1 MGDLT
6 TMTQEVA
13 TRWRVAFVQHDRLLR
28 LITPLGADVLLAE
41 RMRTSE
47 QLDEGGF
54 HIELT
59 ALSQDAALEAGALL
73 GQAVRI
79 DLLTQRSRTELR
91 PFHGHVTVF
100 ERVGANGGLV
110 RYRLV
115 VEPWLAFLRYRRDSY
130 LFQDLSVIEVVESV
144 FGDYRG
150 QGKLVPEWRWSLAD
164 PSQYSRRSVATQY
177 DETDF
182 DFVARLL
189 AQEGLFYYFEH
200 EAGEGEALGLHRM
213 VIADRNAA
221 FADNPQPV
229 IRCGR
234 TDATASEDAIT
245 IWQAQRQWQTSAI
258 EVASWDYRSV
268 SLRKATLATHH
279 DNGENATALV
289 DADYAGQYAFADA
302 AQAQRLAAVAM
313 ESLEVRNKIFHGE
326 GTVRTLA
333 PGTVFEL
340 QGHFDHDAGEQAQRR
355 FAVLS
360 VTHEARNNF
369 DERFAQTVG
378 SLLPSPLGA
387 AANNPSPLVTAA
399 NTGTEPLYRNRFDAV
414 RASVPYRPALR
425 GDDGRLLHPRPTVRG
440 SQTAL
445 VVGDGA
451 PLHTDRD
458 HRIKVQFHWQ
468 RGARSASRQA
478 HPAGDDNAPARGGL
492 GAWLRVAAPV
502 AGDNWGGI
510 ALPRVGQEVI
520 VEFVNGDIDRPV
532 VVGAAYNGRG
542 EVDGQLN
549 RQQAGAPNAT
559 GNAPAWFAGDGA
571 QDPGHAH
578 GAVMSGI
585 KTQALSASQTGD
597 GGYNQLV
604 FDDTPDQSR
613 TQLSTTQAGAALAL
627 GHHLHQR
634 DNARVAP
641 LGHGAALT
649 TDGSASV
656 RAGAGLLIAA
666 EPGTV
671 EQPVLHAPQA
681 VAQLEDSLT
690 LARGLATQAAG
701 QQAGPPGAGEAAQVP
716 ALAALQN
723 NLEVLRNEAAGVNGA
738 RALAFSEPHL
748 VVSGAKGVILST
760 PADAVLVAGT
770 GMTLVAGEDL
780 DVAAGGNLAIAVA
793 RGLSLYTDG
802 TGNGIGM
809 HAAAGAVE
817 VASLSGASRYAAQ
830 GKVTV
835 ASTQCS
841 VTVHGKEHVL
851 LQAAGA
857 QIRLLNGKIEL
868 HAPGKVEFKGAGHRF
883 VGPAGTGRQADP
895 Y

>member
-1 MGDLT
+1 MDALM
-6 TMTQEVA
+6 TMAKQVA
-13 TRWRVAFVQHDRLLR
+13 TQWRAAFVQHDRLLR
-28 LITPLGADVLLAE
+28 LSTPLGADVLLAE
-41 RMRTSE
+41 RMRASE
-47 QLDEGGF
+47 RLDEGGF
-54 HIELT
+54 RIELT
-59 ALSQDAALEAGALL
+59 ALSHDAALDAGALL

-100 ERVGANGGLV
+100 ERVGANGGLA

-130 LFQDLSVIEVVESV
+130 LFQDLSVVEIVESV

-150 QGKLVPEWRWSLAD
+150 QGRLVPEWRWSLAD
-164 PSQYSRRSVATQY
+164 PSQYPRPSVTTQY

-200 EAGEGEALGLHRM
+200 EAGEGEALGVHRM

-229 IRCGR
+229 IRFGR
-234 TDATASEDAIT
+234 ADATASEDAIT
-245 IWQAQRQWQTSAI
+245 VWQAQRQWQTNAI
-258 EVASWDYRSV
+258 EVASWDYRSA
-268 SLRKATLATHH
+268 SLRCATVATHH

-289 DADYAGQYAFADA
+289 DADYVGQYAFADA

-313 ESLEVRNKIFHGE
+313 ESLEVRNKTFHGE

-333 PGTVFEL
+333 PATVFEL
-340 QGHFDHDAGEQAQRR
+340 LGHFDHDGGEKSQRR
-355 FAVLS
+355 FSVLS

-378 SLLPSPLGA
+378 SLLPSPRGA
-387 AANNPSPLVTAA
+387 APNSDA
-399 NTGTEPLYRNRFDAV
+399 EPLYRNRFDSV
-414 RASVPYRPALR
+414 RVSVPYRPALR

-445 VVGDGA
+445 MVGDGA
-451 PLHTDRD
+451 PVHTDRD

-468 RGARSASRQA
+468 RGSRSASHLA
-478 HPAGDDNAPARGGL
+478 HPAGGDNAPALAGL

-502 AGDNWGGI
+502 TGDNWGGI

-542 EVDGQLN
+542 EVDTQLN
-549 RQQAGAPNAT
+549 RQQRGAANAT

-571 QDPGHAH
+571 RDPGHAH

-604 FDDTPDQSR
+604 FDDTPSQSR
-613 TQLSTTQAGAALAL
+613 TLLSTTQADAALAL

-656 RAGAGLLIAA
+656 RAGAGMLIAA

-681 VAQLEDSLT
+681 VAQFEDSLT
-690 LARGLATQAAG
+690 VARGLAAQAAG
-701 QQAGPPGAGEAAQVP
+701 QQAGLPGEGDAAQLP
-716 ALAALQN
+716 ALAALRN
-723 NLEVLRNEAAGVNGA
+723 GLEVLRNEAGDANGA
-738 RALAFSEPHL
+738 RTLAFSEPHL
-748 VVSGAKGVILST
+748 VVSGAKGVILTT

-770 GMTLVAGEDL
+770 GMTLVTGDDL
-780 DVAAGGNLAIAVA
+780 DVAAGGNLALAVGQ
-793 RGLSLYTDG
+793 GLSLYTDG
-802 TGNGIGM
+802 QGDGISM

-830 GKVTV
+830 GMVTL
-835 ASTQCS
+835 ASTQSS
-841 VTVHGKEHVL
+841 VTVQGKQHVL
-851 LQAAGA
+851 LNAAGA
-857 QIRLLNGKIEL
+857 QIRMLNGKIEL
-868 HAPGKVEFKGAGHRF
+868 HAPGKVEFRGAGHRF
-883 VGPAGTGRQADP
+883 VGPAGTGRQAEP